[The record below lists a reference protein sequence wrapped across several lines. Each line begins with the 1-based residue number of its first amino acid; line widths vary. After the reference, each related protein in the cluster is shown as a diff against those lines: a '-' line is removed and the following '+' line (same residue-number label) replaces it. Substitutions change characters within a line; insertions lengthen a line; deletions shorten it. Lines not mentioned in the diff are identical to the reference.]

1 MQAQRPGLD
10 REVIILG
17 GVVVI
22 GMIMAILDAT
32 IVNVAIPTLGA
43 EFHTSISAIQWV
55 MTAYL
60 LALASTIPV
69 SGWAGA
75 RFGTKPVW
83 IASLALFTLGSCLA
97 GAAPSIDLLIASR
110 VIQGAAAGLIMPV
123 GQTILLH
130 AAGPRRIGRV
140 MSVVGIPMLL
150 APIAGPVIGGAI
162 VEETTWRWIFFV
174 NLPVAAIALT
184 LAWRLLPNTAPQ
196 RDQRLDL
203 RGLALLSPGIAIAVY
218 GLSEIGS
225 AGTVDAQALAC
236 MAIGVALVAGFA
248 MHAWRLQRRALID
261 ISLFARR
268 GFAAAAATNLLLGIA
283 LFGSLILLP
292 LYYQLVRGESP
303 LDTGLLLVPQALG
316 AALAMPL
323 AGRLTDEIGAHVVIP
338 VGVLLAL
345 AGTAVYTQ
353 IGPDTPYAT
362 LGGALFLIGLGLGG
376 TIVPSMAVAFQSA
389 GRAAAADATAAINV
403 IQRVAG
409 SIGTALLAVVL
420 QHSISARIPGAGGS
434 LESVQSAPGTDVSGE
449 LAAAFGA
456 TFWVALALV
465 AAALVPALLLPRSEA
480 VNAGAPAAAGTPRS
494 SQS

>member
-1 MQAQRPGLD
+1 MQTQRTGLD

-22 GMIMAILDAT
+22 RMIMAILDAT

-43 EFHTSISAIQWV
+43 EFHTSISTIQWV

-60 LALASTIPV
+60 LALASTIPGERLGRRALRHEACLDRV
-69 SGWAGA
+69 THTLHAGLL
-75 RFGTKPVW
+75 P
-83 IASLALFTLGSCLA
+83 LA

-174 NLPVAAIALT
+174 NLPVAVLALT

-196 RDQRLDL
+196 RDERLDL

-225 AGTVDAQALAC
+225 AGTIDARALAC

-248 MHAWRLQRRALID
+248 MHAWRLQGRALID
-261 ISLFARR
+261 ISLFAQR

-353 IGPDTPYAT
+353 IRAT
-362 LGGALFLIGLGLGG
+362 
-376 TIVPSMAVAFQSA
+376 TRRM
-389 GRAAAADATAAINV
+389 R
-403 IQRVAG
+403 R
-409 SIGTALLAVVL
+409 
-420 QHSISARIPGAGGS
+420 
-434 LESVQSAPGTDVSGE
+434 
-449 LAAAFGA
+449 
-456 TFWVALALV
+456 W
-465 AAALVPALLLPRSEA
+465 
-480 VNAGAPAAAGTPRS
+480 PAARGARRDNSGRRWRWRGGGRGEQRERRRRRRRS
-494 SQS
+494 T